1 MYNVSYLVSRPRGEE
16 GTGMPG
22 SAAAAVRP
30 SVGAIV
36 RLRSGGLVD
45 GRGGRLGRPR
55 DALHNVVVRPQ
66 FQL

>member
-1 MYNVSYLVSRPRGEE
+1 
-16 GTGMPG
+16 MPG